1 MQRGQLA
8 AARAALQEIR
18 GPLVDV
24 EEEFDNIMH
33 AAGVE
38 HGQGQVCLGVG
49 VGGGGEQGCASTCP
63 MQCKGVLKC
72 DPLAPPPPFHLYNP
86 LPPPPFFFSM

>member
-24 EEEFDNIMH
+24 DDEFQHIME

-38 HGQGQVCLGVG
+38 HGKGQVCDIRW
-49 VGGGGEQGCASTCP
+49 Q
-63 MQCKGVLKC
+63 
-72 DPLAPPPPFHLYNP
+72 
-86 LPPPPFFFSM
+86 